1 MKFDQE
7 IHESCVVIRPMESR
21 LDAIAAPAFRECVV
35 AAATEHNSR
44 VVVDLINVEF
54 MDSSGLGAV
63 IGCYKLVQD
72 TGGIDLCSVHE
83 DVKEVFTLTHM
94 DRIFDIHADFDS
106 CLNNSKAA

>member
-1 MKFDQE
+1 MNFDQE
-7 IHESCVVIRPMESR
+7 IHETCVVIRPVESR
-21 LDAIAAPAFRECVV
+21 LDAMAAPAFRECVV
-35 AAATEHNSR
+35 AAANEHNSL

-63 IGCYKLVQD
+63 IGCYKAMQE
-72 TGGIDLCSVHE
+72 TGGMALCSVHE

-106 CLNNSKAA
+106 CLNSKAA

>member
-7 IHESCVVIRPMESR
+7 IRENCVVIRPTESR
-21 LDAIAAPAFRECVV
+21 LDAIAAPAFRQCVA
-35 AAATEHNSR
+35 AAATEHNSL

-63 IGCYKLVQD
+63 IGCYKLAQN
-72 TGGIDLCSVHE
+72 TGGIALCSVHE

-94 DRIFDIHADFDS
+94 DRIFDIHADFES
-106 CLNNSKAA
+106 CINSKAA